1 MDIMIKNRKSKE
13 VIAEMSELLKLP
25 VGIDNF
31 EKIRKEK
38 FYYVDKTRLIEQIL
52 EQWGE
57 VNLFTRPRRFGKT
70 LNMSMLQNF
79 FEIGADKT
87 LFDGL
92 YISGNQTLCEEY
104 MGKFPVIF
112 LSLKGVDGLTFEEAR
127 QCFNEMVGREAS
139 RFSFLADSEQLTKDE
154 KEMYLALV
162 KICDGEYSMSG
173 MNLRFSLKILSQ
185 LLYKHYGK
193 KIVILIDEYDVPL
206 DKAFQHGYYKEMV
219 SLIRGIFGEAL
230 KTNNYLQFAILT
242 GCLRVSKESIFTG
255 LNNFKILS
263 ITDSRFDEQ
272 FGFTDEEVSRLLAD
286 YHLENHLNEMKEW
299 YDGYHFGDKDVYC
312 PWDVINHVD
321 RLLGEPGAE
330 PQSYWINTSGND
342 LVKRFIDKADKT
354 TRNEIE
360 KLIAGESIEKY
371 IRMELTYD
379 EIDKSIDNLWSILFT
394 TGYLTQRGK
403 PERGIYH
410 LVIPNREVREVYIL
424 QIQEWF
430 KNTVFHSTEPV
441 KELLCAFENGAA
453 GIIENRLNRILTKT
467 ISIFDTK
474 ARNEEK
480 ENFYHGI
487 LLGLLRCEPDWL
499 IQSNIESGDGFVDI
513 LIEPENPDAGIIIEL
528 KYAQTYA
535 GLEKACE
542 KAMNQIRELRY
553 DERLRNEDRN
563 DILAY
568 GIAFCKKK
576 CKVVVENLNDQ
587 CDV

>member
-1 MDIMIKNRKSKE
+1 MIKNRKSKE

>member
-576 CKVVVENLNDQ
+576 CKVVVENLSDQ
-587 CDV
+587 CDI

>member
-1 MDIMIKNRKSKE
+1 
-13 VIAEMSELLKLP
+13 MSELLKLP

-38 FYYVDKTRLIEQIL
+38 FYYVDKTQLIEQLL

-70 LNMSMLQNF
+70 LNMSMFQNF

-139 RFSFLADSEQLTKDE
+139 RFSFLADSEQLTEDE

-173 MNLRFSLKILSQ
+173 MNLRFSLKVLSQ

-193 KIVILIDEYDVPL
+193 KTVILIDEYDVPL

-286 YHLENHLNEMKEW
+286 YHLENHLNETKEW
-299 YDGYHFGDKDVYC
+299 YDGYHFGDTDVYC

-379 EIDKSIDNLWSILFT
+379 EIDNSIDNLWSILFT

-430 KNTVFHSTEPV
+430 KNTVLHNTEPV

-453 GIIENRLNRILTKT
+453 GIIENRLNRILAKT

-480 ENFYHGI
+480 EIFYHGI

-535 GLEKACE
+535 GLEKACQ
-542 KAMNQIRELRY
+542 KAMNQIRGLRY

-576 CKVVVENLNDQ
+576 CKVVVENL
-587 CDV
+587 